1 MNYSV
6 EAPSMVMPVYAD
18 QIQAHYKRM
27 VAKNVVRDQN
37 HNLIRNVRR
46 GYINQLFPAELD
58 FSLTFQGS
66 PIANFVDI
74 VAHDMAEGI
83 APLPALACVSGRMQ
97 TDADQQRAE
106 IKNRI
111 GDNYWAHSNLEM
123 QMLKHGADWF
133 VTYGFLPILV
143 EPDNEAKLPRI
154 TLIDPNRSYYELDRF
169 GNTRM
174 FAHTWYKTVEEL
186 CAMFPQWTVQIT
198 KDPKT
203 DRPSS
208 GETRLEYVLWVDDN
222 KVCLILPEREG
233 LVLGSYQH
241 RMKCCPVKIA
251 ERPSD
256 GDIPRGQF
264 DDVIWV
270 QVARAIMATLALEA
284 AYVAVE
290 APIAV
295 PDDMDELPV
304 GPHAILQSKNSRDIH
319 KVDLRLPETTFQ
331 ETANLDNELRLG
343 ARYPEARSGGIN
355 ASVITGKGVE
365 ALLGTFDSQIKG
377 SQIIFKQAFED
388 ATAWCFEMDEIW
400 FPDVVKTVSGTI
412 TGASY
417 EFDYS
422 AAKTIAGRY
431 NCTVTYGFAAG
442 LRDPAQAIVTILQLE
457 GAGLVAKG
465 TAMQH
470 LPMPIDP
477 VQETRRINVEG
488 SREALKQGFFAL
500 VQASGQM
507 AAQGQDPAPV
517 IQAAVAVIKA
527 LENGSTVEDSIDAAY
542 QQMQQQQQQ
551 EQADQMEAMQQ
562 QQAAAGGGAPDQFE
576 GANGTPEAGVPSRQ
590 APGQAGLPPGGRPTM
605 AEMVAGF
612 RGNGNLPVNQ
622 FDIRRAVPTG
632 T

>member
-1 MNYSV
+1 MTYPV
-6 EAPSMVMPVYAD
+6 APPSTARPTYAD
-18 QIQAHYKRM
+18 NINAQLKRM
-27 VAKNVVRDQN
+27 VTKAVVRDRN
-37 HNLIRNVRR
+37 HDLIRSVRK
-46 GYINQLFPAELD
+46 GYITQLFPAELD

-83 APLPALACVSGRMQ
+83 APLPALACVSGRME
-97 TDADQQRAE
+97 TDADQRRAE

-111 GDNYWAHSNLEM
+111 GDNYWRHSNLEM
-123 QMLKHGADWF
+123 QMLKKGAAWY
-133 VTYGFLPILV
+133 VTYGFLPMLV
-143 EPDNEAKLPRI
+143 EPDTEAKLPRI

-169 GNTRM
+169 GNTRT
-174 FAHTWYKTVEEL
+174 FAHVWKKTVDEL
-186 CAMFPQWTVQIT
+186 CAMFPQWSAQICR
-198 KDPKT
+198 DPKT
-203 DRPSS
+203 DRVSS
-208 GETRLEYVLWVDDN
+208 GDTQLEYVLWVDDYQ
-222 KVCLILPEREG
+222 VCLLLPEREG
-233 LVLGSYQH
+233 LVLGSYMH
-241 RMKCCPVKIA
+241 RMKRCPVKIA

-256 GDIPRGQF
+256 DETPRGQF

-295 PDDMDELPV
+295 PEDMDELPV
-304 GPHAILQSKNSRDIH
+304 GPHAVLQSKDAQQIH
-319 KVDLRLPETTFQ
+319 KVNLQLPETTFQ
-331 ETANLDNELRLG
+331 ETANLDNELRVG
-343 ARYPEARSGGIN
+343 SRYPEARSGGIN
-355 ASVITGKGVE
+355 ASVVTGKGVE

-377 SQIIFKQAFED
+377 AQIILKQALED
-388 ATAWCFEMDEIW
+388 VTSWCFEMDETW
-400 FPDVVKTVSGTI
+400 FPNDTKTVSGTM

-417 EFDYS
+417 EFDYTAS
-422 AAKTIAGRY
+422 KAIAGRY
-431 NCTVTYGFAAG
+431 ACTVTYGFAAG
-442 LRDPAQAIVTILQLE
+442 LRDPSQAIVTMLQLE
-457 GAGLVAKG
+457 GAGLIAKG
-465 TAMQH
+465 TTMQH

-477 VQETRRINVEG
+477 IQEMRRINVEG

-507 AAQGQDPAPV
+507 AAQGQDPTPY
-517 IQAAVAVIKA
+517 ITAAVEVIRQ
-527 LENGSTVEDSIDAAY
+527 LENGKTVEDAIANAY
-542 QQMQQQQQQ
+542 QQLEEQQEQQQQ
-551 EQADQMEAMQQ
+551 EEMAEM
-562 QQAAAGGGAPDQFE
+562 QAAQGGGGAPDQFQ

-622 FDIRRAVPTG
+622 FDIRRAIPTG